1 MKQNIINK
9 IAKDRMVETIV
20 ANVAKDTTDEDLTDL
35 CQDIYLALME
45 KDEDIIVDLYEKGNL
60 NFYITR
66 IVLNNVDS
74 KTSRFYYRYIKHKM
88 QEIPFDSWNET
99 SDFEI
104 VE

>member
-9 IAKDRMVETIV
+9 IAKDRMVETIISNV
-20 ANVAKDTTDEDLTDL
+20 TKNNGLEDYKDLAN
-35 CQDIYLALME
+35 DIYLELLE
-45 KDEDIIVDLYEKGNL
+45 KDEEVIDNLYEKGNL
-60 NFYITR
+60 NFFITR
-66 IVLNNVDS
+66 MVLNNVDS